1 VVVTC
6 EKCETRYR
14 LDESRLTATGSKVR
28 CSRCKHAFT
37 VKAPPAPSGVDAVNE
52 IAQRA
57 ASQALAQPPDV
68 TQDLLG
74 FDANDDP
81 TFSGPSPDE
90 AAADESPA
98 DAQDEDI
105 EWQFNDEPPAKT
117 RDEPTLERPGSSSAD
132 FDFGSL
138 PGGESLELEDASGL
152 RGGQPRAPE
161 ALRGGQP
168 RAPEAL
174 REAPSNLD
182 EPSDAE
188 SASDETPDGGT
199 SLDELGSPENWNL
212 LSDDAPDAG
221 TPKPDPG
228 AGTASSQEAPRGSG
242 VERDS
247 ATAATASDDESREK
261 VAIGRIALSSR
272 ADVARE
278 AALADSGSSA
288 GRGSPLHSRA
298 ANAIGW
304 LAAVALLGVV
314 VHGGVV
320 RPPEAARGSFELAG
334 LRVEDVRGRF
344 VENAQGDT
352 LYVVSGRL
360 RNEAERTR
368 AAGALIQVSLLD
380 AFGSPI
386 DGARAWAA
394 PALADER
401 LRESLP
407 EQLHVDV
414 EARAR
419 RLARIPLDPVAE
431 LEFAA
436 VFDAL
441 PADAARFALQ
451 TVSLDRLPSD
461 GQGTG
466 VGSGVP
472 AARPG
477 DAEAP
482 RTETYPR

>member
-14 LDESRLTATGSKVR
+14 LDETRLTATGSKVR

-57 ASQALAQPPDV
+57 ASQALAQAPDV

-74 FDANDDP
+74 FDANEDP
-81 TFSGPSPDE
+81 SFSGPSPVE
-90 AAADESPA
+90 APAEASPPE
-98 DAQDEDI
+98 AQAEDV
-105 EWQFNDEPPAKT
+105 EWQFNEEPPAKT
-117 RDEPTLERPGSSSAD
+117 QDQPTLERPGSSSAD

-138 PGGESLELEDASGL
+138 PGGESLELEDASSL

-161 ALRGGQP
+161 GLS
-168 RAPEAL
+168 E
-174 REAPSNLD
+174 SSSSLD
-182 EPSDAE
+182 GSSDAE
-188 SASDETPDGGT
+188 KASDETPDPGT
-199 SLDELGSPENWNL
+199 SLDDLGNPENWNL
-212 LSDDAPDAG
+212 LSDDEPDAG
-221 TPKPDPG
+221 TPKQASG
-228 AGTASSQEAPRGSG
+228 AGAGSSQEAPRGSG
-242 VERDS
+242 VEPDS
-247 ATAATASDDESREK
+247 AKAAAAGDDESGEK

-272 ADVARE
+272 ADLARE
-278 AALADSGSSA
+278 AALADSASA
-288 GRGSPLHSRA
+288 AARTSPLHSRA

-314 VHGGVV
+314 VHSGVV
-320 RPPEAARGSFELAG
+320 RPPEAARGSIELAG

-380 AFGSPI
+380 AVGSPI
-386 DGARAWAA
+386 DGARTWAG
-394 PALADER
+394 PALPDER

-407 EQLHVDV
+407 EQLRLEV

-419 RLARIPLDPVAE
+419 RLAQIPLEPVAE

-441 PADAARFALQ
+441 PEDAARFALQ
-451 TVSLDRLPSD
+451 TVSLDQLPSD

-472 AARPG
+472 AARPD

>member
-14 LDESRLTATGSKVR
+14 LDESRLSATGSKVR

-37 VKAPPAPSGVDAVNE
+37 VKSPPAPSGVDAVNE

-57 ASQALAQPPDV
+57 ASQALAAPPDV

-74 FDANDDP
+74 FDANEDSS
-81 TFSGPSPDE
+81 FSGPSPD
-90 AAADESPA
+90 AAPAEESPP
-98 DAQDEDI
+98 DAQGEDV

-117 RDEPTLERPGSSSAD
+117 RDEPTLERPGSASAD

-138 PGGESLELEDASGL
+138 PGGESLELEDASSL

-161 ALRGGQP
+161 GLSESSNGLGG
-168 RAPEAL
+168 A
-174 REAPSNLD
+174 
-182 EPSDAE
+182 SDAE
-188 SASDETPDGGT
+188 DASDETPEPGT
-199 SLDELGSPENWNL
+199 SLEDLGNPENWNL
-212 LSDDAPDAG
+212 LSDDEPDAG
-221 TPKPDPG
+221 TPTQAPG
-228 AGTASSQEAPRGSG
+228 AGTQSSQEAPRGSG
-242 VERDS
+242 VESGSAKD
-247 ATAATASDDESREK
+247 ATAGDEESREK

-278 AALADSGSSA
+278 AALADTASSA
-288 GRGSPLHSRA
+288 ARRSPLHSRA

-314 VHGGVV
+314 VHSGVV
-320 RPPEAARGSFELAG
+320 RPPEAARGSIELAG

-360 RNEAERTR
+360 RNEADRTR

-380 AFGSPI
+380 AVGSPI
-386 DGARAWAA
+386 DGARTWAG
-394 PALADER
+394 PALPDER

-407 EQLHVDV
+407 EQLHVEV

-419 RLARIPLDPVAE
+419 RLAQIPLDPVAE

-441 PADAARFALQ
+441 PEDAARFALQ
-451 TVSLDRLPSD
+451 TVSLDQLPSD
-461 GQGTG
+461 GRGTG
-466 VGSGVP
+466 LGSGVS

-482 RTETYPR
+482 RTEIYPR